1 MPAFEQPSA
10 VIQMYH
16 VSKRYGAKDALVD
29 ISLNVA
35 DNEFL
40 FISGPSGAGKTTL
53 LRLLYMGEKAT
64 GGHIV
69 VDGLN
74 LSRISRRRVPFLR
87 RKFGI
92 IFQDYRLIPTRSVF
106 DNIALVVEAV
116 GVRRRLIRKTV
127 MSLLRTV
134 GMEDRHR
141 ALPPS
146 LSGGEQQRVA
156 VARAIAGD
164 PKIIVADEPTSS
176 LDHDS
181 AEIILD
187 LLQQYHQRGAT
198 VIISTHDTELIRST
212 GGRVILLKEGR
223 LDASTLLPKQ
233 AG

>member
-1 MPAFEQPSA
+1 LEVFEKPSA
-10 VIQMYH
+10 IIQMFH
-16 VSKRYGAKDALVD
+16 VSKRYSAKAALVD
-29 ISLNVA
+29 ISLEVA
-35 DNEFL
+35 DNEFV
-40 FISGPSGAGKTTL
+40 FVSGPSGAGKTTL
-53 LRLLYMGEKAT
+53 LRLLYMGEPAT
-64 GGHIV
+64 TGQIV

-74 LSRISRRRVPFLR
+74 LSRIARRRVPFLR

-92 IFQDYRLIPTRSVF
+92 IFQDYRLIPSRSVF

-116 GVRRRLIRKTV
+116 GTRRQLIRKTV

-134 GMEDRHR
+134 GMEDRWR
-141 ALPPS
+141 ALPLS

-181 AEIILD
+181 AEIILN
-187 LLQQYHQRGAT
+187 LLIQYHQRGAT
-198 VIISTHDTELIRST
+198 VMIATHDTELIRST

-223 LDASTLLPKQ
+223 VDAAAHLPTR
-233 AG
+233 AS

>member
-1 MPAFEQPSA
+1 MEVFEKPSA
-10 VIQMYH
+10 IIQMFH
-16 VSKRYGAKDALVD
+16 VSKRYSAKAALVD
-29 ISLNVA
+29 ISLEVA
-35 DNEFL
+35 DNEFV
-40 FISGPSGAGKTTL
+40 FVSGPSGAGKTTL
-53 LRLLYMGEKAT
+53 LRLLYMGEPAT
-64 GGHIV
+64 TGQIV

-74 LSRISRRRVPFLR
+74 LSRIARRRVPFLR

-92 IFQDYRLIPTRSVF
+92 IFQDYRLIPSRSVF

-116 GVRRRLIRKTV
+116 GTRRQLIRKTV

-134 GMEDRHR
+134 GMEDRWR
-141 ALPPS
+141 ALPLS

-181 AEIILD
+181 AEIILN
-187 LLQQYHQRGAT
+187 LLIQYHQRGAT
-198 VIISTHDTELIRST
+198 VMIATHDTELIRST

-223 LDASTLLPKQ
+223 VDAAAHLPTR
-233 AG
+233 AS

>member
-1 MPAFEQPSA
+1 MEVFEKPSA
-10 VIQMYH
+10 IIQMYH
-16 VSKRYGAKDALVD
+16 VAKRYSEKAALTDV
-29 ISLNVA
+29 SLEVA
-35 DNEFL
+35 ENEFV
-40 FISGPSGAGKTTL
+40 FVSGPSGAGKTTL
-53 LRLLYMGEKAT
+53 LRLLYMGEPAT
-64 GGHIV
+64 TGQIL

-74 LSRISRRRVPFLR
+74 LSRIARRRIPFLR

-116 GVRRRLIRKTV
+116 GTKRQSIRKTV

-134 GMEDRHR
+134 GMEDRHQ

-176 LDHDS
+176 LDDDS
-181 AEIILD
+181 AEIVLN
-187 LLQQYHQRGAT
+187 LLKQYHRRGAT
-198 VIISTHDTELIRST
+198 VMIATHDTELIRST
-212 GGRVILLKEGR
+212 GGRVVLLKEGR
-223 LDASTLLPKQ
+223 VDAATHLPKMTP
-233 AG
+233 

>member
-1 MPAFEQPSA
+1 MDVFEKHSA

-16 VSKRYGAKDALVD
+16 VSKRYSAKAALTD
-29 ISLNVA
+29 ISLEIA
-35 DNEFL
+35 DNEFV
-40 FISGPSGAGKTTL
+40 FVSGPSGAGKTTL
-53 LRLLYMGEKAT
+53 LRLLYMGEPAT
-64 GGHIV
+64 TGQIV

-74 LSRISRRRVPFLR
+74 LSRIARRRIPFLR

-116 GVRRRLIRKTV
+116 GTKRQLIRKTV

-134 GMEDRHR
+134 GMEERHR
-141 ALPPS
+141 ALPLS

-176 LDHDS
+176 LDDDS
-181 AEIILD
+181 AEVILN
-187 LLQQYHQRGAT
+187 LLKSYHRRGAT
-198 VIISTHDTELIRST
+198 VMIATHDTELIRST

-223 LDASTLLPKQ
+223 VDAATHLPKRTP
-233 AG
+233 

>member
-1 MPAFEQPSA
+1 MF
-10 VIQMYH
+10 H
-16 VSKRYGAKDALVD
+16 VSKRYSAKAALVD
-29 ISLNVA
+29 ISLEVA
-35 DNEFL
+35 DNEFV
-40 FISGPSGAGKTTL
+40 FVSGPSGAGKTTL
-53 LRLLYMGEKAT
+53 LRLLYMGEPAT
-64 GGHIV
+64 TGQIV

-74 LSRISRRRVPFLR
+74 LSRIARRRVPFLR

-92 IFQDYRLIPTRSVF
+92 IFQDYRLIPSRSVF

-116 GVRRRLIRKTV
+116 GTRRQLIRKTV

-134 GMEDRHR
+134 GMEDRWR
-141 ALPPS
+141 ALPLS

-181 AEIILD
+181 AEIILN
-187 LLQQYHQRGAT
+187 LLIQYHQRGAT
-198 VIISTHDTELIRST
+198 VMIATHDTELIRST

-223 LDASTLLPKQ
+223 VDAAAHLPTR
-233 AG
+233 AS

>member
-1 MPAFEQPSA
+1 LEVFEKTNPIA
-10 VIQMYH
+10 QMYH
-16 VSKRYGAKDALVD
+16 VSKRYQAKSALVD
-29 ISLNVA
+29 ITLEVA
-35 DNEFL
+35 ENEFL
-40 FISGPSGAGKTTL
+40 FISGPSGAGKSTL
-53 LRLLYMGEKAT
+53 LRLLYLGET
-64 GGHIV
+64 VTEGHIV
-69 VDGLN
+69 VDGIN
-74 LSRISRRRVPFLR
+74 LSRISRRRIPFLR

-92 IFQDYRLIPTRSVF
+92 IFQDYRLISTRSVF

-116 GVRRRLIRKTV
+116 GTKRQLVRKTV

-134 GMEDRHR
+134 GMEDRFR
-141 ALPPS
+141 AYPPS

-181 AEIILD
+181 AEVILD
-187 LLQQYHQRGAT
+187 LLKQYHQRGAT
-198 VIISTHDTELIRST
+198 VMIATHDTELIRNT

-223 LDASTLLPKQ
+223 IDASAHLPKQ